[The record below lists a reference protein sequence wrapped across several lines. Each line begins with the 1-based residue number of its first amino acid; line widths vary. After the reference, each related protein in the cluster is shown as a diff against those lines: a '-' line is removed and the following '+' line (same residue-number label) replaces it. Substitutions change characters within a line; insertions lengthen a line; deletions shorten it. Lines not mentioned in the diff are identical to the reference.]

1 MFVNMVPFE
10 RSTLSHFGR
19 ALFLLISLYCFSF
32 AAEAQSTQFSAVKK
46 DAGTW
51 VDVIEVTS
59 ELTVTSLTSDVCHQA
74 LASERDKAIEA
85 ESKKSML
92 TRWLTPSNPAA
103 KSLKPG
109 EFLENQHFLI
119 ETVCTPTQEAI
130 YQRGPY
136 FASYLWKGEIR
147 QAAFKFPPENKIQVL
162 KDGTVVGALAGY
174 MP

>member
-1 MFVNMVPFE
+1 MSLF
-10 RSTLSHFGR
+10 RR
-19 ALFLLISLYCFSF
+19 ALCLLTSLYCFSF
-32 AAEAQSTQFSAVKK
+32 TVQAQSTQFSAGKK
-46 DAGTW
+46 EAGTW

-59 ELTVTSLTSDVCHQA
+59 ELTVTSLTSEVCHKE
-74 LASERDKAIEA
+74 LASARDKAIED
-85 ESKKSML
+85 ESKKSII

-103 KSLKPG
+103 KPLKPG
-109 EFLENQHFLI
+109 EYLESQNFLI

-147 QAAFKFPPENKIQVL
+147 QAAFKFHPQDKIQVL
-162 KDGTVVGALAGY
+162 KDGTVVGALVGY

>member
-1 MFVNMVPFE
+1 VSSF
-10 RSTLSHFGR
+10 RR
-19 ALFLLISLYCFSF
+19 ALFLLGSLCCFSF
-32 AAEAQSTQFSAVKK
+32 AAQAQSTQFSAVKK
-46 DAGTW
+46 EAGTW

-59 ELTVTSLTSDVCHQA
+59 ELTVTSLTSEICHQT
-74 LASERDKAIEA
+74 LASERDKAIET
-85 ESKKSML
+85 ESKKSMI

-109 EFLENQHFLI
+109 EYLETQNFLI

-130 YQRGPY
+130 YQRAPY

-147 QAAFKFPPENKIQVL
+147 QAAFKFHPQDKIQVL
-162 KDGTVVGALAGY
+162 KDGTVVDSLVGY

>member
-10 RSTLSHFGR
+10 RSTLSLFR
-19 ALFLLISLYCFSF
+19 QALFLLISLCCFSF
-32 AAEAQSTQFSAVKK
+32 AAQAQSTQFSAGKTE
-46 DAGTW
+46 AGTW
-51 VDVIEVTS
+51 VAVIEVTS
-59 ELTVTSLTSDVCHQA
+59 ELTVTSLTSEVCHQT
-74 LASERDKAIEA
+74 LASERDKAIED
-85 ESKKSML
+85 ESKKSMI

-103 KSLKPG
+103 KPLKRG

-119 ETVCTPTQEAI
+119 ETVCAPTQEAI

-147 QAAFKFPPENKIQVL
+147 QAAFKFHPENKIQVL
-162 KDGTVVGALAGY
+162 KDGSVVGALVGY